1 MLISASDG
9 AALAFFNGLRKKA
22 PVAAASVGFADPD
35 LGEPENWVLSVFV
48 VITMFFLDLP
58 WSVFRAADAARAL
71 QRRE

>member
-1 MLISASDG
+1 MSSRVG

-22 PVAAASVGFADPD
+22 PAAAASVGFAGPD
-35 LGEPENWVLSVFV
+35 FEEPENWVLSVFV

-58 WSVFRAADAARAL
+58 WSVFRTADAARAL